1 MRYAVLLTLLL
12 MTCPAL
18 AADEQY
24 DRLPTSLQKYFSTL
38 ADFVHAAGSNRSDRA
53 LETIGV
59 ESNPAFRNPEDRVK
73 FKEAIQKLVAQVGKL
88 RPKFESFD
96 VVAVTCTSSQA
107 YSVHGVANGERGP
120 MHFDFEVFYFDGRW
134 HMHGLH
140 FNAGWKRDKELP
152 SRVVFFDKPVV
163 LRLDQPDVASR

>member
-12 MTCPAL
+12 TTGPIL

-38 ADFVHAAGSNRSDRA
+38 ADFVHAAGSNKTDRA

-59 ESNPAFRNPEDRVK
+59 ESNPAFRNPDDRVK
-73 FKEAIQKLVAQVGKL
+73 FREAIQKLVASIGKL

-96 VVAVTCTSSQA
+96 VVAMTCVSSQA

-120 MHFDFEVFYFDGRW
+120 MHFET
-134 HMHGLH
+134 LLT
-140 FNAGWKRDKELP
+140 LP
-152 SRVVFFDKPVV
+152 DCRGAV
-163 LRLDQPDVASR
+163 